1 MTFLPSSI
9 NEAADGCRM
18 AYISETPPQQPRPL
32 FDGESDLI
40 TVQRI
45 GEITGLSEQTI
56 RKEIND
62 GRLPACRIGRRL
74 YVPKTELAEYVMKGV
89 GVGR

>member
-1 MTFLPSSI
+1 MTPSQLLASGYT
-9 NEAADGCRM
+9 DDCRM
-18 AYISETPPQQPRPL
+18 VYISEMPPRQPRPL
-32 FDGESDLI
+32 FADESDLI

-45 GEITGLSEQTI
+45 GEITGLSDATV

-89 GVGR
+89 GVER

>member
-1 MTFLPSSI
+1 MPSPLPI
-9 NEAADGCRM
+9 NKDAGDCRM
-18 AYISETPPQQPRPL
+18 VYLSETPPQQARPL
-32 FDGESDLI
+32 FADESDLI

-56 RKEIND
+56 RKEIGE

-74 YVPKTELAEYVMKGV
+74 YVPKPELAEYVAKGV
-89 GVGR
+89 GVG